1 MLEAVELTRRTAAGA
16 LLLNGICLSVQPG
29 ERFAV
34 VGPTGSG
41 KTLLLRALALLD
53 AVDSGEVRFEG
64 QTIPDAGVPAY
75 RQRVV
80 YLHQRPALIEG
91 TVEDNLKLPWTFKAK
106 TNSSFERE
114 SVLRFLGCIGR
125 EADFLERQSRQ
136 LSGGERQIVALLRAL
151 QLEPQVLL
159 LDEPTAALD
168 FKSTGCVEEI
178 VRTYVKESPATRASV
193 WVTHDLDQV
202 PLIADW
208 QLSLHAGKAEEP
220 KHVG

>member
-1 MLEAVELTRRTAAGA
+1 MLEAVELTRRTTTGDF
-16 LLLNGICLSVQPG
+16 LLNGIGLRIKPG
-29 ERFAV
+29 ERWCV
-34 VGPTGSG
+34 LGPTGSG

-53 AVDSGEVRFEG
+53 AVDSGEVRWEG
-64 QTIPDAGVPAY
+64 HAIPDVEVPAY
-75 RQRVV
+75 RRKVV

-91 TVEDNLKLPWTFKAK
+91 TVEDNLRLPWSFNTK
-106 TNSSFERE
+106 TEPGFERD

-125 EADFLERQSRQ
+125 GSSFLDRPSRQ

-168 FKSTGCVEEI
+168 FKSTQCVEGI
-178 VRTYVKESPATRASV
+178 VQTYLKESPEKRASV

-208 QLSLHAGKAEEP
+208 QLSLQAGKAEESRR
-220 KHVG
+220 VG

>member
-1 MLEAVELTRRTAAGA
+1 MLEAVELSRRTSAGIF
-16 LLLNGICLSVQPG
+16 LLSGVGLSIKPG
-29 ERFAV
+29 ERWAV
-34 VGPTGSG
+34 IGPTGSG

-53 AVDSGEVRFEG
+53 AVDSGEVRWEG
-64 QTIPDAGVPAY
+64 RPVPDIEVPAY
-75 RQRVV
+75 RRRVM

-91 TVEDNLKLPWTFKAK
+91 SVEDNLRLPWDFKAK
-106 TNSSFERE
+106 TTAGFQRE
-114 SVLRFLGCIGR
+114 KALHFLGCIGR
-125 EADFLERQSRQ
+125 DARFLERQSRQ

-168 FKSTGCVEEI
+168 FKSTSCVEEI
-178 VRTYVKESPATRASV
+178 VQSYLKESPATRASV

-208 QLSLHAGKAEEP
+208 QLSLNAGQAEGP
-220 KHVG
+220 KRVG